1 MLIRKPSPVI
11 GIVVGASFAAYHSG
25 QSLHYATPSPIQVI
39 GIATAASTASVTG
52 IALFHSMTTFA
63 PLEAPPPIVPPNQK
77 FEQS

>member
-39 GIATAASTASVTG
+39 GIATSSTASVM
-52 IALFHSMTTFA
+52 AMFNPTTFA
-63 PLEAPPPIVPPNQK
+63 TVDEPFTIVLPNRK